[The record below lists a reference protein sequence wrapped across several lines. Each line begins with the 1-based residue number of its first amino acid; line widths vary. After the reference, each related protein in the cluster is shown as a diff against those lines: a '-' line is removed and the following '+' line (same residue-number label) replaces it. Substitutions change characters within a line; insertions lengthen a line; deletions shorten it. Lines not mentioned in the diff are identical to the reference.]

1 MRDAIVDKLRT
12 TLAGAIDDE
21 CKVLYVV
28 AEARKLLEK
37 YPVDPAPFALKLY
50 FHWALH
56 IDLSHQATTRPF
68 LERVDAY
75 VESVLAGSVNI
86 VEEHRML
93 RDFVL
98 FDTFRSQFIQFLTA
112 YDLPQEICEQEP
124 RWNEFLK
131 NYSGIIEDGS
141 LSCRAGNNFKF
152 ITDVVFTKGQSREG
166 EYVFPFDMSWRI
178 GLLDGRT
185 MTVDVSA
192 SQHAYGKMISNKI
205 TLLQPGI
212 VG

>member
-56 IDLSHQATTRPF
+56 IDLSFAGTTRPF
-68 LERVDAY
+68 LERVDNY
-75 VESVLAGSVNI
+75 VESIFAGSRDI
-86 VEEHRML
+86 LEEHNML
-93 RDFVL
+93 REFVL
-98 FDTFRSQFIQFLTA
+98 FDTFRKQLAEFLTA
-112 YDLPQEICEQEP
+112 YDLPQEIREQEP
-124 RWNEFLK
+124 RWHEFLK

-152 ITDVVFTKGQSREG
+152 ITDVVFTKGQSREVDST
-166 EYVFPFDMSWRI
+166 VFPFDMSWRI

-192 SQHAYGKMISNKI
+192 SQHSLRRNDF
-205 TLLQPGI
+205 Q
-212 VG
+212 